1 MKARLGALLF
11 GIGVL
16 CLVVA
21 AGVAYYVAPTVTK
34 LPYDLQSCNADGKPE
49 GCLKPSV
56 AVAENAKFLQLKKD
70 KPPTVQTGTLEAT
83 TEVAPQAVTTDHE
96 MTGKLEGKAVV
107 WDGYGTVKWT
117 QTGEMISQYAAE
129 FAIDRKTAAA
139 VEWDKQYL
147 QADGPTGPD
156 DVTFTGQIYKFPF
169 HTGKKT
175 YQYFDRDLRKA
186 LPISFKGTEQI
197 KGVETY
203 RFEQVIPQTDVSP
216 AADKLSFLLGT
227 FAPGATSGKVMYA
240 NTRTIW
246 VEPVSGNFVKVR
258 EQQKKLLVPDQGAA
272 TILLNADFV
281 YNDQTISNSV
291 DSATKTR
298 DQLTLISRT
307 LPLALAVL
315 GALALIAGLWLFLAG
330 RRSATARRRGDDV
343 HDTGAPGVPAQP
355 AAPEQEEVTAG
366 APARTYET
374 EVERRH

>member
-34 LPYDLQSCNADGKPE
+34 LPYDLQLCNADGKPE
-49 GCLKPSV
+49 GCLKASH
-56 AVAENAKFLQLKKD
+56 AVAENATFLQIKKD
-70 KPPTVQTGTLEAT
+70 DTAIRNGTLDAA
-83 TEVAPQAVTTDHE
+83 TEVAPQAETTDKE
-96 MTGKLEGKAVV
+96 MTGDLKGEAVV

-117 QTGEMISQYAAE
+117 EKGEVISQYSAE

-139 VEWDKQYL
+139 VKWDKQLL
-147 QADGPTGPD
+147 QADGPEGPD
-156 DVTFTGQIYKFPF
+156 DVTFAGQIYKFPF
-169 HTGKKT
+169 HTEKKT

-197 KGVETY
+197 KGVEAY

-216 AADKLSFLLGT
+216 AADKVGFLLDT
-227 FAPGATSGKVMYA
+227 FAPDASSGKVMYT

-258 EQQKKLLVPDQGAA
+258 EQQKKLLVPDQGVA
-272 TILLNADFV
+272 TVLLNADFV
-281 YNDQTISNSV
+281 YNDETITNSV
-291 DSATKTR
+291 DSAKKTR

-315 GALALIAGLWLFLAG
+315 GALALIAGLLLFFAG
-330 RRSATARRRGDDV
+330 RRAATARHRADDFD
-343 HDTGAPGVPAQP
+343 DTDAPGVPAQP
-355 AAPEQEEVTAG
+355 SAPEQEEVTAG
-366 APARTYET
+366 APARTADT
-374 EVERRH
+374 EVERER